1 MGYNYLFSII
11 GITAIGATF
20 FLKNIRRAAMR
31 KGSDTGFTSLRAKVF
46 MGPFQ
51 SEMTTREANLILG
64 LKDKAPKEKILSA
77 HKRLM
82 LLNHPDNGGSTYIA
96 TKVNQAKE
104 HLLEK
109 LDS

>member
-1 MGYNYLFSII
+1 MAYNFLFAFI
-11 GITAIGATF
+11 GLSAIGASYL
-20 FLKNIRRAAMR
+20 LKNARRAAKR
-31 KGSDTGFTSLRAKVF
+31 GADTGFTSLRAKVF

-51 SEMTTREANLILG
+51 SEMNSREANLILG
-64 LKDKAPKEKILSA
+64 LKDKATKEKILSA